1 MQINFNNHTNPPTFK
16 AQFSKDAETKEIL
29 KQYAKEH
36 PMLAY
41 TTMELVNNSATSDI
55 IKLKRTDDS
64 DLNFDIVYKSKG
76 KNKTINTNFWN
87 FPYHIRE
94 VALSNGKKIM
104 DYLPRLLSKGA
115 QVEYEKGMLNE
126 DIILS
131 ELDTNYKRAAG
142 IEVYNDRINEI
153 DRCIDMFQKEK
164 HNIYKT
170 IEKTEDDFMERY
182 IETM

>member
-29 KQYAKEH
+29 KQYAKEN
-36 PMLAY
+36 PREAY
-41 TTMELVNNSATSDI
+41 VTMELVNSSPTSDI
-55 IKLKRTDDS
+55 IKLRKTNDQGTFFEI
-64 DLNFDIVYKSKG
+64 NYNSKG
-76 KNKTINTNFWN
+76 KNKSLDTNFWY
-87 FPYHIRE
+87 FSHDIKE
-94 VALSNGKKIM
+94 VALSNGKKVG

-142 IEVYNDRINEI
+142 IEVYNERINEI